1 MKDALHVLSGHKLP
15 GPARPIKTKTKVSVF
30 FFFDLYICVKLT
42 ENGFTDK
49 KIKCNR
55 IPD

>member
-1 MKDALHVLSGHKLP
+1 M
-15 GPARPIKTKTKVSVF
+15 F
-30 FFFDLYICVKLT
+30 FFFGLYICVKLT

-49 KIKCNR
+49 KIKCDR